1 MKIKGFI
8 VNDKKYIYQKTFVML
23 IIYIIGIILG
33 AIYCT
38 LIASQSDDSLYS
50 YLSNFFTHIKEDL
63 PYIKTLKSSLFKN
76 IRLFLIIYILSHFR
90 LGSLF
95 VMSTVGIK
103 GFVSGFAS
111 GVFIKYYSAKGI
123 LVILSSFFANFLFI
137 PAFLVFSAAS
147 VIMAADRKNA
157 DKTAKRNY
165 ILLAICCLTTFCISS
180 VFDSFF
186 TTTFMKLMSPLFT

>member
-63 PYIKTLKSSLFKN
+63 PYIKTL
-76 IRLFLIIYILSHFR
+76 
-90 LGSLF
+90 
-95 VMSTVGIK
+95 
-103 GFVSGFAS
+103 
-111 GVFIKYYSAKGI
+111 
-123 LVILSSFFANFLFI
+123 
-137 PAFLVFSAAS
+137 
-147 VIMAADRKNA
+147 
-157 DKTAKRNY
+157 
-165 ILLAICCLTTFCISS
+165 
-180 VFDSFF
+180 
-186 TTTFMKLMSPLFT
+186 